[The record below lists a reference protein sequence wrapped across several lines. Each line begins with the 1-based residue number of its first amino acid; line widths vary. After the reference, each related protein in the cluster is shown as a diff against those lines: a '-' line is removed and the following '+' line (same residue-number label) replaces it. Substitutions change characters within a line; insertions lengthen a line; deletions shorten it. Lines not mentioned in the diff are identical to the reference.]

1 MNHIVLFYLLY
12 MFGPK
17 KTCLNKRWRTLQNN
31 AIAIRH
37 ICNLARL
44 APCAPQSICFY
55 IKHIFLYCSFL
66 PESYPHVV
74 WPTIAAAEAG
84 EVARGRGRDE
94 EVGLP
99 RLELKLPWRRRKIS
113 KERYFQA
120 QLFLV
125 NLCLT
130 LSLCHRDLD
139 YSVFVSLSREFFF
152 VLIMYCTLSH
162 ILGHASCTQSK

>member
-1 MNHIVLFYLLY
+1 

-125 NLCLT
+125 NLCWT
-130 LSLCHRDLD
+130 LSLC
-139 YSVFVSLSREFFF
+139 SSLSIFRYKANFTDYF
-152 VLIMYCTLSH
+152 VRLKGLRKNENLYFNFSSLYRLLCPARLLLSYCS
-162 ILGHASCTQSK
+162 